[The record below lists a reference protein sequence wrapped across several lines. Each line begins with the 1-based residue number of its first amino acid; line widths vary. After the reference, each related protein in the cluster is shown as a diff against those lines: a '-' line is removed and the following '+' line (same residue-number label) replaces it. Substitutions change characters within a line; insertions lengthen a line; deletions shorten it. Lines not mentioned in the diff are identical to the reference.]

1 MTSIAKK
8 AAAEGSPSPTPE
20 DATTGWS
27 RITARDIAEELGVSI
42 STVSRA
48 FTENA
53 VIAPETRDKV
63 HQAAERLGYQPNPFA
78 RSLITRRSKIAG
90 IVVADITNPFY
101 PEVLANLT
109 RRLQDTGLQT
119 MLFFAGSGRMIDDS
133 LPTLLQYSPDVAIV
147 LAATMSSEM
156 VTACRAAGTP
166 VVLFNRYVPGS
177 GAAAVYCDNLDGGR
191 QVADALAAA
200 GHKRLA
206 YIAGLPDTS
215 TNTDR
220 LQGFVDRCRELGLD
234 DPIVEDGG
242 SFTYEAGFTALK
254 RLLDR
259 RNPPDAVF
267 CANDIIAIGAL
278 DAARRE
284 LGLSVPKELSVVGF
298 DDISMAAWP
307 SYSLT
312 TLRQPMNAMIEMT
325 IDEAQRL
332 LAQPQAQAE
341 EHKIPGRLIRRG
353 SARLEESS

>member
-1 MTSIAKK
+1 MTSIARK
-8 AAAEGSPSPTPE
+8 AASERPPTKPDD
-20 DATTGWS
+20 DAGAGWS
-27 RITARDIAEELGVSI
+27 RVTARDIAEELGISI

-53 VIAPETRDKV
+53 VISPRTREKV
-63 HQAAERLGYQPNPFA
+63 MRAAERMGYQPNPFA
-78 RSLITRRSKIAG
+78 RSLITKRSKIAG

-109 RRLQDTGLQT
+109 KRLQDTGLQT
-119 MLFFAGSGRMIDDS
+119 MLFFAGPGRKVDDA

-156 VTACRAAGTP
+156 VTACREVGTP

-177 GAAAVYCDNLDGGR
+177 GAAAVCCDNVDGGR

-200 GHKRLA
+200 DHRRLA

-215 TNTDR
+215 TNNDR
-220 LQGFVDRCRELGLD
+220 LLGFVERCRELGLD
-234 DPIVEDGG
+234 DPIVEEGG
-242 SFTYEAGFTALK
+242 SFTYEAGSTAVK

-284 LGLSVPKELSVVGF
+284 LGLSVPKELSVISF

-312 TLRQPMNAMIEMT
+312 TVRQPVNAMIEMT
-325 IDEAQRL
+325 IDEARRL
-332 LAQPQAQAE
+332 LAHPHAEAE
-341 EHKIPGRLIRRG
+341 EQTVPGRLIRRS
-353 SARLEESS
+353 SARLEEVS